1 MDDLKEMTAV
11 VALNSMMDKGYF
23 DICTIDKVAKLL
35 NVPVAKSESYLLL
48 STLHCVDFG
57 KMPPALRESIPS
69 MIQECLGIKPTYQFK
84 SAKIGQVIELVPPT
98 AEPKQNSFLRLFNKK

>member
-35 NVPVAKSESYLLL
+35 NVSAKSDSYLIL
-48 STLHCVDFG
+48 SALHCVDFG
-57 KMPPALRESIPS
+57 KMPPALRDSIPS
-69 MIQECLGIKPTYQFK
+69 LIQECLGIKPTYQFK
-84 SAKIGQVIELVPPT
+84 SAKTGQVIELVPPT
-98 AEPKQNSFLRLFNKK
+98 AEPKPSSFLRLFNKK